1 MVQYSQTQ
9 FATQTKIPVSA
20 LRPGDLVYF
29 ATDPSNWR
37 TIHHVGISSGGG
49 LMGEAPHTGDVVKY
63 MTIWQD
69 ELVPYGT
76 RP

>member
-9 FATQTKIPVSA
+9 FATQTKVPVRA

-29 ATDPSNWR
+29 ATDPSDWR
-37 TIHHVGISSGGG
+37 TIHHVGIYAGGG
-49 LMGEAPHTGDVVKY
+49 QMVEAPHTGDVVKY